1 MGLTS
6 LILFPFA
13 LSISRTE
20 LRGMSGKEFI
30 SLSIVGLTLAFH
42 FFFFITAVKMTTVA
56 NAVILVT
63 SHPLIVC
70 ILSSILF
77 REPVRHWIIGALL
90 GFIGIILIY
99 SGNGGIGENM
109 GNFLALLGAV
119 AAAIYI
125 ISGRMMRQN
134 MGLIAYV
141 FVVYSFSSVFL
152 FAACLVTNAPLW
164 PYTVDEL
171 TIFLSLAIVSTIF
184 GHTLF
189 NYSLKYLPATF
200 ISISFLG
207 EPVGA
212 TLLAALFL
220 GETPSAVVILGGSLV
235 VIGIMIAAWKSRLVL
250 RASDNSSVR

>member
-6 LILFPFA
+6 LILLPFA
-13 LSISRTE
+13 LNISKTE
-20 LRGMSGKEFI
+20 LKGISSREFI
-30 SLSIVGLTLAFH
+30 SLSIVGLTLALH
-42 FFFFITAVKMTTVA
+42 FFFFISAVKMTTVA

-77 REPVRHWIIGALL
+77 REPIHHWIIGALV
-90 GFIGIILIY
+90 GFAGVTLIY
-99 SGNGGIGENM
+99 SGNRGIGENM

-125 ISGRMMRQN
+125 ISGRVIRQK

-141 FVVYSFSSVFL
+141 FIVYSFSSIFL
-152 FAACLVTNAPLW
+152 FMACLITNAPLW
-164 PYTVDEL
+164 PYPVHEL

-207 EPVGA
+207 EPIGA
-212 TLLAALFL
+212 TLFAALFL
-220 GETPSAVVILGGSLV
+220 GETPSVVAIFGGSLV

-250 RASDNSSVR
+250 KASDNSLVR